1 MSAAGHAT
9 PCSATLWLQEAKG
22 EWHLEWQGKAINQVE
37 FTGKPSENC
46 QSPGSDDEDGDIEQ
60 TGTRTRTGTGIE
72 AATGTGPQRAALST
86 SNVGF

>member
-9 PCSATLWLQEAKG
+9 PCYATLWPEEVEG

-60 TGTRTRTGTGIE
+60 TGTRTGTGTE
-72 AATGTGPQRAALST
+72 TATGTEPQRAALST

>member
-1 MSAAGHAT
+1 MSAEGHAT
-9 PCSATLWLQEAKG
+9 PCYATLWLQEAKG

-60 TGTRTRTGTGIE
+60 TGTRTGTGTE
-72 AATGTGPQRAALST
+72 TATGTEPQRAALST